1 MSKSYRRRAAVL
13 ITLFVTII
21 IAVALWYWSFT
32 RIQSELSKLEE
43 HGKEFGEPLL
53 SNEFFAILSAN
64 LTCIGQPEMYTY
76 EMGQVEEVDCWDI
89 YNLRWITIKKLVNWW
104 LAIGHANGSAYIPD
118 VYSPMTGG
126 FLGDWCWNITEVDG
140 KRVVV
145 IYVPVNCT
153 LSIGAKGKP
162 NVNAKVGD
170 EFWIRIN
177 FRVLNGSL
185 QSMYVWTPS
194 FSAME
199 GESIPVIYF
208 FLGPEEIRGK
218 AKHRGFNYYF
228 MPIFNTNDWFTLTV
242 KYLDLF
248 PSGIDVVKYLN
259 RSIENADIRISTP
272 AQDILLPKEMWYAAE
287 PLTIAFS
294 TDGLMAFKP
303 SAILEVTVRN
313 NNSRPIKWINIC
325 VGGESTYVFM
335 REPIRRGEVRTVRA
349 AFTQKLNPNEC
360 YNATITAIYEDMTE
374 KSTVIT
380 VQSREK

>member
-21 IAVALWYWSFT
+21 IAVALWYWFFT

-43 HGKEFGEPLL
+43 HGKESGEPLL

-64 LTCIGQPEMYTY
+64 LTYIGQPEMYTY

-104 LAIGHANGSAYIPD
+104 FGIEYANTSAYNPNMVND
-118 VYSPMTGG
+118 

-140 KRVVV
+140 KRAIV

-153 LSIGAKGKP
+153 LHIGAEGKP

-185 QSMYVWTPS
+185 QLMMMHAPS

-199 GESIPVIYF
+199 GESIPVLQL

-218 AKHRGFNYYF
+218 AKYRGFNYYF
-228 MPIFNTNDWFTLTV
+228 MPIFNANDWFTLTV
-242 KYLDLF
+242 KYIDLF
-248 PSGIDVVKYLN
+248 PSVISNEVPKYLN
-259 RSIENADIRISTP
+259 RSIEKSDIIIYTP
-272 AQDILLPKEMWYAAE
+272 ECDIFFPRKMRYTTE

-303 SAILEVTVRN
+303 SAVLEVTVRN
-313 NNSRPIKWINIC
+313 NNSRPIKWINVC
-325 VGGESTYVFM
+325 VGGESTYVLM
-335 REPIRRGEVRTVRA
+335 KEPIKQGEARTVRA
-349 AFTQKLNPNEC
+349 AFTQKLNPNEY

-374 KSTVIT
+374 KSAVIA

>member
-1 MSKSYRRRAAVL
+1 MSKSYRRRAAVF
-13 ITLFVTII
+13 IALFVTIM
-21 IAVALWYWSFT
+21 IAAALWYWSFT

-43 HGKEFGEPLL
+43 HGKEFGEP
-53 SNEFFAILSAN
+53 FAILSAN

-89 YNLRWITIKKLVNWW
+89 YNLRWIMIKKLVNWW
-104 LAIGHANGSAYIPD
+104 LIIGHANGSAYRPD
-118 VYSPMTGG
+118 VYRPITDG
-126 FLGDWCWNITEVDG
+126 FLGDWCWNVTEVDG
-140 KRVVV
+140 KRAVV
-145 IYVPVNCT
+145 IYVPVNCA
-153 LSIGAKGKP
+153 LHIGAKGKP

-185 QSMYVWTPS
+185 QSMYVWPSS

-199 GESIPVIYF
+199 GESIPVIHF

-218 AKHRGFNYYF
+218 AKHPGFNYYF

-259 RSIENADIRISTP
+259 RSIENADIRIFTP
-272 AQDILLPKEMWYAAE
+272 AQEILLPEEMWYAAE
-287 PLTIAFS
+287 PFTIAFS

-303 SAILEVTVRN
+303 SAVLEVTVRN
-313 NNSRPIKWINIC
+313 RYSRPIKWINIC

-335 REPIRRGEVRTVRA
+335 REPIRQGEVRTVRA
-349 AFTQKLNPNEC
+349 AFTQKLNPNEY